1 MNKNRSRNRK
11 SLGDLIS
18 NIKYAAGGMVDPV
31 EAWYRQK
38 DQYKAVPSPQDV
50 LAKESEN
57 FAQSVRSLENDPD
70 IQKYEMAQGAMDM
83 VAALG
88 AEATNQISPKAG
100 KWLSAG
106 MQGWKALTAG
116 DYMGYAQGG
125 QIQNGEA
132 MEGQQAFTP
141 QDFEGMN
148 QGFTMPDESM
158 GSQGMGM
165 EGQQEMGM
173 DPQQARQFLMEHAQE
188 IGLDPSQIEQMS
200 DEEVVQLAQQ
210 VMQEL
215 QQSEGRESPDEM
227 EGGEEIPEGGE
238 EAMQPNMGTPYGSA
252 DEMNQLF
259 AQGGKVN
266 NPPKERPS
274 AKGLKYGN
282 RYYVKGGTE
291 KEPTHIYYLEDGSR
305 VSNNGRL
312 EGRRPTAQEWEYMSL
327 ANLPY
332 KEAIKAFNGDDDML
346 LYYQVMSKSLQ
357 DTHYNEDGDF
367 IPSQRSYIP
376 QNALRDLETYRNV
389 LEASRERDRLMYK
402 TNSHG
407 QFILGKNGFPVPR
420 NMTSDEMERT
430 DQLRNF
436 IQLNQEIFLTENKPL
451 SQKESNRLIRETA
464 SFRKKTGR
472 DPSFLELLNGISKE
486 TPVEWENNKMEMGY
500 RMGIFDRFG
509 RNNASAVSRGNKQF
523 ATYTAPHRIGG
534 TNPVKVIYGNPDL
547 DSADILYNLTGDS
560 VGGQKNQY
568 ITNEETEEYIQN
580 HPNGSD
586 NKPNYIPKAYTDRL
600 RNSLL
605 RSQPIAINPDE
616 FQEWNPEGNG
626 MTNTPYY
633 AQGGNVPV
641 EVEGGEMY
649 ETPEG
654 DVGQFQGPSH
664 EEGGIPTELPQ
675 GTSIYSVRNGVG
687 NNTMADRKKS
697 RERRYNSALAAVQ
710 RNPTDPIARKTLSRI
725 LQVNQQQD
733 AQDMAIQNTM
743 HQIDELKAQLEQ
755 LLLNPK
761 KKVASDE
768 GGDEKQNGGT
778 FATGG
783 WLYNPINAEE
793 EKKKE
798 ETKQARAEKI
808 APLANVPSNI
818 SWQELHNNPSYQN
831 AVNRYKDSFMQKQQ
845 QNMMKDAQ
853 RENRLGSPS
862 SLWDDVKGAF
872 KKVKDAMG
880 DKDYSTLIP
889 TAGEALQQ
897 YARGRGIREKWRNL
911 QMAQAATPI
920 NRNFYEDYG
929 NRGIAEIDRGKQYIQ
944 DTLNQQLD
952 ELRYAKDAQ
961 QIRNRDSA
969 SGINQLRALDAL
981 NDLDYSRKVQQ
992 AKLQADTSMS
1002 QLNQAQANNYNNQDQ
1017 IRMTGAMNADTANR
1031 RDTDNYFTQRDKMI
1045 DDTTRMIDQVG
1056 QYLNQKVADYRT
1068 NNAINSAAKYG
1079 QRVNQSG
1086 EMTGEDQPVENTGS
1100 MSSSQMASETKKNV
1114 PEIAQRMLYSIESSN
1129 PDWKKIPGIT
1139 PSTMAQANNMQK
1151 TALGLATMRS
1161 AVAKAYVSKGW
1172 RMGNMNDEQVAKTY
1186 AYLKDVLG
1194 II

>member
-1 MNKNRSRNRK
+1 MSRNRSRSRK

-18 NIKYAAGGMVDPV
+18 KTKYATGGMVDPV

-38 DQYKAVPSPQDV
+38 DQYKTVPSPQDV

-100 KWLSAG
+100 KWLGAG
-106 MQGWKALTAG
+106 MQAWKALTAG
-116 DYMGYAQGG
+116 DYNGYAQGG
-125 QIQNGEA
+125 KIQNGEA
-132 MEGQQAFTP
+132 MEGQSALTP

-148 QGFTMPDESM
+148 QGFTMPDEGM
-158 GSQGMGM
+158 GSSMDMGQREAGMN
-165 EGQQEMGM
+165 
-173 DPQQARQFLMEHAQE
+173 PQQARQFLMEHAQE
-188 IGLDPSQIEQMS
+188 MGLDPSQIEQMS

-215 QQSEGRESPDEM
+215 QQSEGVESPDEM
-227 EGGEEIPEGGE
+227 GDGEEMPSGGE
-238 EAMQPNMGTPYGSA
+238 EAMQPDMGMPYSSGE
-252 DEMNQLF
+252 EMNQLF
-259 AQGGKVN
+259 AQGGKVSN
-266 NPPKERPS
+266 SPKEKPS

-291 KEPTHIYYLEDGSR
+291 KEPTRIYYLEDGSR
-305 VSNNGRL
+305 VNSNGRL

-332 KEAIKAFNGDDDML
+332 DEAIKAFNGDDDML
-346 LYYQVMSKSLQ
+346 LYYQVMGKSLQ
-357 DTHYNEDGDF
+357 DTRYDEDGSF

-389 LEASRERDRLMYK
+389 LEASRERDRLLYK
-402 TNSHG
+402 TNSRG
-407 QFILGKNGFPVPR
+407 QFILGENGSPAHR
-420 NMTSDEMERT
+420 DMTSDEIERAN
-430 DQLRNF
+430 QLKNF
-436 IQLNQEIFLTENKPL
+436 IQLNQEIFLTGNKPL
-451 SQKESNRLIRETA
+451 SQKESNRLIRETV

-500 RMGIFDRFG
+500 RMGVFNRFG
-509 RNNASAVSRGNKQF
+509 GNNASAVSRGNKQF

-534 TNPVKVIYGNPDL
+534 TNPVKVVYGNPDL

-568 ITNEETEEYIQN
+568 ITDEETEEYIQN
-580 HPNGSD
+580 HPEGHD
-586 NKPNYIPKAYTDRL
+586 DRPNYISKIYTDRL

-616 FQEWNPEGNG
+616 FQEWNPDVDKIKNA
-626 MTNTPYY
+626 PYY

-664 EEGGIPTELPQ
+664 EEGGIPAELPQ

-687 NNTMADRKKS
+687 TDTMADRKKS

-743 HQIDELKAQLEQ
+743 HQIDELKTQLEQ

-761 KKVASDE
+761 KKVASTE
-768 GGDEKQNGGT
+768 QNGGENGEQT

-783 WLYNPINAEE
+783 WLYNPIDAEE

-798 ETKQARAEKI
+798 EAKQARAEKI
-808 APLANVPSNI
+808 TPLANVPSTNK
-818 SWQELHNNPSYQN
+818 SWGDLYNSPSYQN
-831 AVNRYKDSFMQKQQ
+831 AVKRYNDSFMQKQQ
-845 QNMMKDAQ
+845 QDMMKDAQ
-853 RENRLGSPS
+853 KENRGYVAHGF
-862 SLWDDVKGAF
+862 WDDVKDAF
-872 KKVKDAMG
+872 GKVKNAVG

-889 TAGEALQQ
+889 TVGEALQQ

-911 QMAQAATPI
+911 QLAQAATPT

-944 DTLNQQLD
+944 DTLNRQLD

-992 AKLQADTSMS
+992 AKLQADVSMS
-1002 QLNQAQANNYNNQDQ
+1002 QLNQAQANNYNQQDQ

-1031 RDTDNYFTQRDKMI
+1031 KDTDNYFTQRDKMI
-1045 DDTTRMIDQVG
+1045 DDTTRMLDQVG
-1056 QYLNQKVADYRT
+1056 QYLNQKIADYRT

-1086 EMTGEDQPVENTGS
+1086 EMTGGNQAVEESQNIAG
-1100 MSSSQMASETKKNV
+1100 SQMASEPKKNI
-1114 PEIAQRMLYSIESSN
+1114 PEAAQKMLHNIESGN
-1129 PDWKKIPGIT
+1129 PDWKNIQGVT
-1139 PSTMAQANNMQK
+1139 PVTMNMANNMRK
-1151 TALGLATMRS
+1151 TALGLATMKL
-1161 AVAKAYVSKGW
+1161 AVAKVYAKNGW
-1172 RMGNMNDEQVAKTY
+1172 RMGNLNEEQVAKTY
-1186 AYLKDVLG
+1186 AYMKDVLG